1 VKASSSYKTR
11 INIEQLLDNPDAY
24 LARDIMSNTGASVLI
39 PSRVPIGKIVEG
51 LETPRKLIDTLDR
64 MGVRHVEIVIP
75 QEIDRAEMM
84 IRLKE
89 LDPSVVVVDNE
100 VTRRAHGVI
109 SDIFEQASLSDK
121 FNIPAAV
128 VSEIGADISR
138 EVTKTSQIALSMISG
153 TLDTYTK
160 DHALNVSMLSG
171 YIARKLA
178 DAGKAPAGIVE
189 KSVLAGL
196 LFDIGKIN
204 VPKEILNKEGTLT
217 PEELVIVR
225 NHVKDSVSICRLSGI
240 DDKDVLEGIASHH
253 ERYDGSGYDRG
264 LVGNQIP
271 LISRILAVADTFD
284 AMTSSRVY
292 KDAVS
297 SKISFN
303 FIMSANE
310 TEFDP
315 DICKIFIA
323 GMGVYPPGTIVE
335 ISDGRVG
342 TVAAITAG
350 NLLQPKVTLRENGR
364 QSVIDLAAENLY
376 IKRSLEETR
385 RAHAAITEL

>member
-1 VKASSSYKTR
+1 MKASSSYKTR